1 MLRAFVAVK
10 LGQEVESRIVELM
23 ARLKEA
29 RADVRWVGR
38 EAIHLT
44 LRFLGDVEEARV
56 ASIIEALKG
65 RLSGLDPLWIETG
78 GLGAFPSLGRPRVL
92 WVGCKGEGLHEL
104 GEATEAAVVECGF
117 AREARPFTPHVTLGR
132 VRSLRDWD
140 KLRALISRS
149 ASESFGP
156 SEVSEVILFRS
167 TLTPEGARYSRL
179 GSVALEG
186 GGADPRAQR

>member
-1 MLRAFVAVK
+1 MVRAFVAVK
-10 LGQEVESRIVELM
+10 LGREVESRIIELV
-23 ARLKEA
+23 AQLKEA

-38 EAIHLT
+38 ESIHLT

-56 ASIIEALKG
+56 AGILEALKR
-65 RLSGLDPLWIETG
+65 RLSGLHPLCIETG

-92 WVGCKGEGLHEL
+92 WVGCKGNGLREL
-104 GEATEAAVVECGF
+104 GEATEAAMVGFGF
-117 AREARPFTPHVTLGR
+117 ARETRPFTPHVTLGR
-132 VRSLRDWD
+132 MRSLRDWD
-140 KLRALISRS
+140 KLRVLIAQR
-149 ASESFGP
+149 ATESFGS

-186 GGADPRAQR
+186 GGTGPPAQP